1 MNCDLT
7 DSEIND
13 IAYFLKNAML
23 VTKCEDCCYCN
34 RESRNGETFLRCSKL
49 KNKNNEPLFVR
60 PNCYCFYGEDT
71 DLPF

>member
-1 MNCDLT
+1 MNCNLT

-34 RESRNGETFLRCSKL
+34 RENRNGKTVLRCSKL
-49 KNKNNEPLFVR
+49 RNNKNEPLLVR
-60 PNCYCFYGEDT
+60 PDCYCFYGEDT
-71 DLPF
+71 NLPF

>member
-1 MNCDLT
+1 MNCNLT

-13 IAYFLKNAML
+13 IAYFLKNAVL

-34 RESRNGETFLRCSKL
+34 RENRNGKTVLRCSKL
-49 KNKNNEPLFVR
+49 RNNKNETLLVE
-60 PNCYCFYGEDT
+60 PNCYCFCGEDT